1 MKTIL
6 SHVGRLLYLLMGWR
20 LEPLPPYASGKH
32 VIIGFPHT
40 TNMDTVR
47 GFLGFWIIQRKA
59 HILIKKEAF
68 FWPLSL
74 VLPALGGIPIDR
86 QSHHGVVEQMVKLF
100 DSHDEFLLAIV
111 PEGTR
116 KKIRTIRTGFWHIA
130 KAAGVSIVCL
140 YVDNRNR
147 TSRWL
152 GEIVPGE
159 DKMADLIRIRDLYE
173 KAGYRFPLESAD
185 SEQKWLMPEGD
196 TPRMPV
202 CQNGHSEKPLF
213 E

>member
-6 SHVGRLLYLLMGWR
+6 SLAGRLLYLLMGWR
-20 LEPLPPYASGKH
+20 LEPLPPYGSGKH

-47 GFLGFWIIQRKA
+47 GFFGFWIIKRKA
-59 HILIKKEAF
+59 HILIKREAF
-68 FWPLSL
+68 FWPLSVFL
-74 VLPALGGIPIDR
+74 YSLGGIPIDR
-86 QSHHGVVEQMVKLF
+86 QSRHGVVEQMAKRF

-130 KAAGVSIVCL
+130 KTAGVSIICL
-140 YVDNRNR
+140 YMDNKNR

-159 DKMADLIRIRDLYE
+159 DQSADLMRIRELYE
-173 KAGYRFPLESAD
+173 KAGYRFPLESIDQAD
-185 SEQKWLMPEGD
+185 LRV
-196 TPRMPV
+196 TPRPPRRT
-202 CQNGHSEKPLF
+202 GESDDRPAPL
-213 E
+213 